1 MLLLAQHSVRV
12 EHGVVAVRMLVAAV
26 DMGEGG

>member
-12 EHGVVAVRMLVAAV
+12 EQGVVAVRMLVAAV
-26 DMGEGG
+26 DLGEGG

>member
-12 EHGVVAVRMLVAAV
+12 ELGVVAVRMLVAAV